1 METLIVNILIQY
13 SAIGFICAAFVDLS
27 IRLTRSSEP
36 FTLMEILGTIIAWP
50 IVAGAFLTSVF
61 EDFFN

>member
-1 METLIVNILIQY
+1 MGTLILNVLIQY
-13 SAIGFICAAFVDLS
+13 GAIGFICAAFVDLS

-61 EDFFN
+61 DDFFN

>member
-1 METLIVNILIQY
+1 MGTLILNVLIQY
-13 SAIGFICAAFVDLS
+13 GAIGFICAAFVDLS
-27 IRLTRSSEP
+27 IRLTKSSEP

-50 IVAGAFLTSVF
+50 LVAGAFLTSVF

>member
-1 METLIVNILIQY
+1 MGTLILNVLIQY
-13 SAIGFICAAFVDLS
+13 GAIGFICAAFVDLS
-27 IRLTRSSEP
+27 IRVTRSSEP

-50 IVAGAFLTSVF
+50 LVAGAFLTSVF

>member
-1 METLIVNILIQY
+1 MGTLILNVLIQY
-13 SAIGFICAAFVDLS
+13 GAIGFICAAFVDLS

-50 IVAGAFLTSVF
+50 LVVGAFLTSVF

>member
-1 METLIVNILIQY
+1 MGTLILNVLIQY
-13 SAIGFICAAFVDLS
+13 WAIGFVCAAFVDLS

-50 IVAGAFLTSVF
+50 LVAGAFLTSVF

>member
-1 METLIVNILIQY
+1 MGTLILNVLIQY
-13 SAIGFICAAFVDLS
+13 GAIGFICAAFVDLS

>member
-1 METLIVNILIQY
+1 MGTLILNVLIQY
-13 SAIGFICAAFVDLS
+13 GAIGFICAAFVDLS

-50 IVAGAFLTSVF
+50 LVAGAFLTSVF

>member
-1 METLIVNILIQY
+1 MGTLILNVLIQY
-13 SAIGFICAAFVDLS
+13 GAIGFVCAAFVDLS

-50 IVAGAFLTSVF
+50 LVAGAFLTSVF